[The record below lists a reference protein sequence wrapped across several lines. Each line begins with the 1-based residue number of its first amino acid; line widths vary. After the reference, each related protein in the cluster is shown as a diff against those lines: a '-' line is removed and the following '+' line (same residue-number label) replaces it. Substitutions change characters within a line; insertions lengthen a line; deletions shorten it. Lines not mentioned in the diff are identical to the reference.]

1 MGVTHSAVVRLI
13 YEKGKPEV
21 RKMKTNLI
29 DANHLKGVLALT
41 SVTTEEYAKAL
52 EETIEVLSK
61 QPRVTPDIIS
71 GTTTTS
77 SYPHRSEN
85 YKPTPTL
92 LALQCKSCGG
102 IVDKDTLTCR
112 HCGMTY
118 MLLTNSNPINDW
130 HYNSF

>member
-1 MGVTHSAVVRLI
+1 
-13 YEKGKPEV
+13 
-21 RKMKTNLI
+21 MKTNLI
-29 DANHLKGVLALT
+29 DANQLKGVLELT
-41 SVTTEEYAKAL
+41 SSTNEQYAKAL
-52 EETIEVLSK
+52 EYTIEALSK
-61 QPRVTPDIIS
+61 QPRVTSDIIFS

-77 SYPHRSEN
+77 SYHHRSEN
-85 YKPTPTL
+85 DKPTPTL

-118 MLLTNSNPINDW
+118 MLLTNSNPINNW

>member
-1 MGVTHSAVVRLI
+1 
-13 YEKGKPEV
+13 
-21 RKMKTNLI
+21 MKTNLI

-61 QPRVTPDIIS
+61 QPRVTYEDASEQDITIANRTNSQYAYTPTNVIS
-71 GTTTTS
+71 TGKVDFGT
-77 SYPHRSEN
+77 
-85 YKPTPTL
+85 TL

-118 MLLTNSNPINDW
+118 MLLTNSNPIHDW